1 MSATPSW
8 AMTEPSTYSTME
20 WMMDCGCT
28 TTCTCSAGRP
38 KSQRASMTSSP
49 LFMSVAEST
58 VILAPIFH
66 VG

>member
-8 AMTEPSTYSTME
+8 AITEPSTYSTME
-20 WMMDCGCT
+20 WTMDWGWT
-28 TTCTCSAGRP
+28 ITCTWPGTRS
-38 KSQRASMTSSP
+38 KSQRASITSSP

>member
-1 MSATPSW
+1 
-8 AMTEPSTYSTME
+8 MTEPSTYSTME

-28 TTCTCSAGRP
+28 TTCTCEDCTS
-38 KSQRASMTSSP
+38 KSQRASMISRP
-49 LFMSVAEST
+49 LFIKVAESM